1 MNDQDSPTP
10 KNHPR
15 HVCITGGAGYI
26 GSLLAGELLRLGS
39 KVTVVDD
46 LIFGGESLL
55 AYLAHPNFHFY
66 KANVVEPRALRASL
80 RSDWEKP
87 DALVHLA
94 AIVGFPACQAVGRQV
109 AWRYNVE
116 ATERVFEQA
125 VALGVQRFIY
135 ASTYSNYGLSPD
147 GKPVNEESPL
157 TPQSLYAETKIASER
172 FLIAQKDTSCSP
184 LIFRLATL
192 YGISPRTR
200 FDLIINQFVL
210 EAFTKRELLIYQR
223 GYSRSFVHIRD
234 AIRGFILGLQAIEE
248 KVRCQV
254 YNLGSDGG
262 NYTKDQIVE
271 LVLQRLPETVV
282 TYKDMT
288 FGGDMRDIMVSY
300 EKIQRQLDFSTR
312 LTPDDGVREVL
323 HAIRSGLISNPH
335 DQHYRNA
342 QFIVQ

>member
-1 MNDQDSPTP
+1 MNDQDNPTK
-10 KNHPR
+10 KNLPR

-26 GSLLAGELLRLGS
+26 GSLLTGELLRQGS

-55 AYLAHPNFHFY
+55 AYLAHPNFHFN

-125 VALGVQRFIY
+125 EALGVQRFVY
-135 ASTYSNYGLSPD
+135 ASTYSNYGLSSD

-157 TPQSLYAETKIASER
+157 TPQSLYAETKIAAER
-172 FLIAQKDTSCSP
+172 FLIAQKDTSCAP

-234 AIRGFILGLQAIEE
+234 AIQGFILGLQAVEE
-248 KVRCQV
+248 KARCEV
-254 YNLGSDGG
+254 YNLGSDAG

-271 LVLQRLPETVV
+271 LVLKRLPETVV

-288 FGGDMRDIMVSY
+288 FGGDMRDITVSY
-300 EKIQRQLDFSTR
+300 AKIQRELDFSTR
-312 LTPDDGVREVL
+312 LTPEDGVREVL